1 MPKSSKVYWKVPFK
15 GRQISRIGWISI
27 SLGIEAFAV
36 NCWSYAK
43 QIVPVDTGSLRS
55 SIRIVRW
62 EGTRGKTWV
71 RYQVLAGAGDITESG
86 FRSIGRGGGGVGV
99 GTMSAE
105 KGRNW
110 RNPYYALYVELGT
123 RRMQAQPFMRPAFNK
138 YKYKLRAMVRKITKE
153 EFGTKYTKGKSSWR
167 KKDI

>member
-1 MPKSSKVYWKVPFK
+1 MPSKAYWKVPFK

-43 QIVPVDTGSLRS
+43 NIVPVDTGSLRS
-55 SIRIVRW
+55 SIRIV
-62 EGTRGKTWV
+62 KHQSNSDIPWV
-71 RYQVLAGAGDITESG
+71 RYQVIAGAGKIEESG

-99 GTMSAE
+99 GTRQTL

-123 RRMQAQPFMRPAFNK
+123 RRTRAQPFMRPAFNK
-138 YKYKLRAMVRKITKE
+138 YKYKLRALVRKVSRE